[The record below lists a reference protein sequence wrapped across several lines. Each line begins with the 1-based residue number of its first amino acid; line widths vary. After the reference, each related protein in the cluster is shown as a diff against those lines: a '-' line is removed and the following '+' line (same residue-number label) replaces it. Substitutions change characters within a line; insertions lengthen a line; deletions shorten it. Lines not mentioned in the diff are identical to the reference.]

1 MPCYAELHHR
11 RLERKLQINY
21 EEIENKL
28 QYRFNDRGLLLQAFT
43 HSSYAN
49 AENLPDNE
57 RMEFLGDAI
66 MDMIVSEYYYDAF
79 PELSAGELSV
89 MRSNVVSADGLRPIV
104 DSMDLLKYLQVSN
117 GSKQIK
123 NLSKKIEANL
133 FEAIVCAIYSDG
145 GLDAA
150 RAFVLRI
157 MKSALTDAATAS
169 RKDDKTLLQEYCQK
183 NRLPIPQYKLMER
196 NGSDNDPYYKYGL
209 YIQGKLVG
217 FGEGRNKKSA
227 EQDAAKK
234 IVTKWRI
241 E

>member
-1 MPCYAELHHR
+1 MPCYTELHHR
-11 RLERKLQINY
+11 RSERKLQINY
-21 EEIENKL
+21 EEIESKL

-49 AENLPDNE
+49 VENLPDNE

-123 NLSKKIEANL
+123 NLSKKNRSQFVRSDSVRYL
-133 FEAIVCAIYSDG
+133 FGRRLGCR
-145 GLDAA
+145 A
-150 RAFVLRI
+150 RFC
-157 MKSALTDAATAS
+157 TAS
-169 RKDDKTLLQEYCQK
+169 YEVRIDRCC
-183 NRLPIPQYKLMER
+183 
-196 NGSDNDPYYKYGL
+196 NGIS
-209 YIQGKLVG
+209 Q
-217 FGEGRNKKSA
+217 R
-227 EQDAAKK
+227 
-234 IVTKWRI
+234 
-241 E
+241 